1 MAKKDTKKKGAMGK
15 DPSLPETSRR
25 GNWKYNG
32 VWVNKDGFK
41 VDNYGK
47 VLPGQNK
54 PFVPASKNPFGAKT
68 PTPSTPATPTPSTP
82 AKPAAPTGQK
92 KIQTNMNKLVQ
103 EGIQDAR
110 KFDPNTFQQNYEPQF
125 EQGMQRAYNTIYDQF
140 ERKNQDVFA
149 RQNEQLQQSLV
160 ERGLDPNS
168 PAYAALTKQLAEQQA
183 SARQDAQSAAWQ
195 AAQDYQQQ
203 GFNQATG
210 TALLPA
216 QVAAPYLELYG
227 QRQGFQQQTQER
239 LGSQAFTA
247 EQANL
252 QRAFEL
258 DIKRRQME
266 HERALKRMGGGGG
279 SNTSAADAAWANYR
293 INEYGNNPQGSSGQ
307 QRGNAFTTGFVGGAG
322 QQIVNRTGS

>member
-1 MAKKDTKKKGAMGK
+1 MAQNRNTKGAMGR
-15 DPSLPETSRR
+15 DPSLPETSKR

-32 VWVNKDGFK
+32 QWVNPQGYRVDG
-41 VDNYGK
+41 YGK
-47 VLPGQNK
+47 VLPGQK
-54 PFVPASKNPFGAKT
+54 TPFVAAKENPFAPKVAP
-68 PTPSTPATPTPSTP
+68 PTTEKKAGPPAPPT
-82 AKPAAPTGQK
+82 AQDNINKGMEGLVGQGLNAAQ
-92 KIQTNMNKLVQ
+92 NFN
-103 EGIQDAR
+103 
-110 KFDPNTFQQNYEPQF
+110 PNTFQQQYEPQF

-168 PAYAALTKQLAEQQA
+168 PAYAALTKQLAEQQT

-195 AAQDYQQQ
+195 AAQGYQQQ
-203 GFNQATG
+203 GFTQATG
-210 TALLPA
+210 KALLPG

-252 QRAFEL
+252 QRAFEA

-279 SNTSAADAAWANYR
+279 GTSAADAAFNNYVM
-293 INEYGNNPQGSSGQ
+293 NGYGSNPQGSTGQ
-307 QRGNAFTTGFVGGAG
+307 QRANAGMTSFLQGAG
-322 QQIVNRTGS
+322 NQIVNQTGKQTGS

>member
-1 MAKKDTKKKGAMGK
+1 MAQNRNTKGAMGR
-15 DPSLPETSRR
+15 DPSLPETSKR

-32 VWVNKDGFK
+32 QWVNPQGYR

-47 VLPGQNK
+47 VLPGQK
-54 PFVPASKNPFGAKT
+54 APFVAAKENPFAPKVAP
-68 PTPSTPATPTPSTP
+68 PTTEKKAGPPAPPTAQDKINTGMEGLVGQGLN
-82 AKPAAPTGQK
+82 AAR
-92 KIQTNMNKLVQ
+92 NFN
-103 EGIQDAR
+103 
-110 KFDPNTFQQNYEPQF
+110 PNTFQQQYEPQF

-168 PAYAALTKQLAEQQA
+168 PAYAALTKQLAEQQT

-195 AAQDYQQQ
+195 AAQGYQQQ
-203 GFNQATG
+203 GFSQATG
-210 TALLPA
+210 TALLPG

-252 QRAFEL
+252 QRAFEA

-279 SNTSAADAAWANYR
+279 GTSAADAAWANY
-293 INEYGNNPQGSSGQ
+293 NMNQYGSNPQGSSRQ
-307 QRGNAFTTGFVGGAG
+307 QGMNAFSTGLMQAG
-322 QQIVNRTGS
+322 TNATIGNLNR